1 MPKLK
6 RTAEEAQARREAPEF
21 IESLDRGLR
30 VLQAFG
36 IDRRPMTLSDIAKA
50 CNLPR
55 ATARRILMTLQ
66 KSGYVVGDERLFS
79 LTPHVLTLASAY
91 LASNQLSSV
100 MQPLM
105 DEVSAKAR
113 EICSLAVLDGDDAV
127 FVARASPAR
136 VFPSGIDVGYRLPAF
151 CTSVGRVLL
160 GRLSNEELAAT
171 IDAAILKSQTPET
184 IMDKSLIVAA
194 IITDRSKGYSM
205 VDQEAE
211 AGFRSVS
218 VPIYRYDGGIIA
230 AANIGAHV
238 DRITTGEMIDRF
250 LPLLKEMAVTAKPLL
265 V

>member
-6 RTAEEAQARREAPEF
+6 RTAEETEARREGPEF

-30 VLQAFG
+30 VLQSFG
-36 IDRRPMTLSDIAKA
+36 TDRRPRTLSDIAKETS
-50 CNLPR
+50 LPR

-66 KSGYVVGDERLFS
+66 KSGFVSGDDRLFS

-91 LASNQLSSV
+91 LASNQVSTV

-105 DEVSAKAR
+105 DELSAKAR
-113 EICSLAVLDGDDAV
+113 EVCSLAVLDGDEVV
-127 FVARASPAR
+127 FVARASPTR
-136 VFPSGIDVGYRLPAF
+136 VFPSGIDIGYRLPAF

-160 GRLSNEELAAT
+160 GRLSNEELAA
-171 IDAAILKSQTPET
+171 AIEAMPIKSELPET
-184 IMDKSLIVAA
+184 ILDKSLIVAT
-194 IITDRSKGYSM
+194 IITDRSKGYSL

-218 VPIYRYDGGIIA
+218 VPIHRYDGAIIA

-250 LPLLKEMAVTAKPLL
+250 VPLLREMAITAKPLL

>member
-6 RTAEEAQARREAPEF
+6 RTAEEKKARGDGSEF

-30 VLQAFG
+30 VLQSFG
-36 IDRRPMTLSDIAKA
+36 VDRRPMTLSDVAKA
-50 CNLPR
+50 SSLPR
-55 ATARRILMTLQ
+55 ATARRILMTLE
-66 KSGYVVGDERLFS
+66 KSGFVSGDERLFS
-79 LTPHVLTLASAY
+79 LTPRVLLLASAY
-91 LASNQLSSV
+91 LASNQINTV

-105 DEVSAKAR
+105 DEVSTKAK
-113 EICSLAVLDGDDAV
+113 EVCSLALLDGDEVV

-136 VFPSGIDVGYRLPAF
+136 IFSSGVDIGYRLPAF

-160 GRLSNEELAAT
+160 GRLSNKELATT
-171 IDAAILKSQTPET
+171 IDAMPIKSQTPET
-184 IMDKSLIVAA
+184 IVDKSLVIAT
-194 IITDRSKGYSM
+194 ITTDRSRGYSL

-218 VPIYRYDGGIIA
+218 VPIHRYDGAIIA

-250 LPLLKEMAVTAKPLL
+250 LPLLKEMAATAKPLL